1 MNKIMFDV
9 LCQIA
14 ADEKNIKEIARILFK
29 PYAIVEEAYISLCNE
44 EYADNGMITERG
56 KAYLKEHT
64 IENAVILAA
73 GVSSR
78 LFLPWRN
85 RCSSNLYPGM

>member
-29 PYAIVEEAYISLCNE
+29 PYAIVE
-44 EYADNGMITERG
+44 
-56 KAYLKEHT
+56 
-64 IENAVILAA
+64 
-73 GVSSR
+73 
-78 LFLPWRN
+78 
-85 RCSSNLYPGM
+85 